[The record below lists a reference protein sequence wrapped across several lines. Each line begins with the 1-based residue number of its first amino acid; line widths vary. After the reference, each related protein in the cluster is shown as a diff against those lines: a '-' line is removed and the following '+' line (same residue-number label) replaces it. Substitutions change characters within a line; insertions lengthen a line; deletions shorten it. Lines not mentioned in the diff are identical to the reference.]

1 LKVAINAE
9 FNLDTRSDYEL
20 GLLLTVSSVFD
31 HIFAFLE
38 RLYEWVIKKGGPVT
52 QERVNEVHS
61 FRGIEFPGCKV
72 TDLSFTVSEDFERF
86 FLAPILGWWQND
98 TKLIRHEIRS
108 SVEDFIRSLGLDPDE
123 RTGLMKP
130 LPKRGRKK
138 FTIKLTVPLNRFPH
152 IFKEEIL
159 KRLLGSKLRK
169 QQEGQREGDSVRVTF
184 NADLVV
190 KNYGD
195 ILGAK
200 LLLEDTLNSLYN
212 VLSDLL
218 NRIEKGEEISWSE
231 LLEGYEWS
239 SKRFGSSVRQSLE
252 VGFLPKILTVG
263 GYEPDPLKHF
273 KFLTRTKYERVD
285 SSEPFDPKRNP
296 LRPFEG
302 EIKGPEG
309 GSYREY
315 ALEKIKQEI
324 RTFLSQFEEIKE
336 GVLKAFNDDLSSFL
350 ERHGYTK
357 HLKFGPVSPKILK
370 KPTFEPSYKFQLRFG
385 EVPLTQFGKL
395 LIEEL
400 SPPSDEGEEETL
412 WIEPEEEDYV

>member
-1 LKVAINAE
+1 LKVTINAE
-9 FNLDTRSDYEL
+9 FDLDTRSDYEL
-20 GLLLTVSSVFD
+20 GLLTTVDSVFE
-31 HIFAFLE
+31 HIFIFLE
-38 RLYEWVIKKGGPVT
+38 RLYEWIVKKGGLVT

-86 FLAPILGWWQND
+86 FLAPILGWWRND
-98 TKLIRHEIRS
+98 TKLIYHELRS
-108 SVEDFIRSLGLDPDE
+108 AVEDFIRSLGLDPDE
-123 RTGLMKP
+123 QTGLMKP
-130 LPKRGRKK
+130 LPRRGRKK
-138 FTIKLTVPLNRFPH
+138 FSINLTVPLNRFPH
-152 IFKEEIL
+152 VFKEEIL
-159 KRLLGSKLRK
+159 RRLFGRKLRK
-169 QQEGQREGDSVRVTF
+169 QKEVDSVRVTF

-200 LLLEDTLNSLYN
+200 ILLEDTLNSLYN
-212 VLSDLL
+212 VLLNLL
-218 NRIEKGEEISWSE
+218 NRIERGEEIPRSE
-231 LLEGYEWS
+231 LIEGYEWPA
-239 SKRFGSSVRQSLE
+239 KTFGNSVRWSLG

-285 SSEPFDPKRNP
+285 SSEPYDLERNP

-302 EIKGPEG
+302 EVKGPEG

-324 RTFLSQFEEIKE
+324 QTFLSQFEEIKE
-336 GVLKAFNDDLSSFL
+336 GVLKAFNDGLSSFL
-350 ERHGYTK
+350 KRHGYTE
-357 HLKFGPVSPKILK
+357 HLESGPVSPEILDVS
-370 KPTFEPSYKFQLRFG
+370 FEPSYKFQLRFG

-400 SPPSDEGEEETL
+400 SSRFDEEEEEDIL
-412 WIEPEEEDYV
+412 WFEPPEEEEDYE